1 MDYENVGQIAQ
12 VEKTNDGR
20 ARRGA
25 PDERRELIL
34 RAAFHQCIDGKKS
47 ARGLSLVGVA
57 RSLGISRSL
66 VYHYFPNQE
75 SLMQGL
81 AEMRILDFLSYVSAL
96 QENASGTPEERL
108 FTVMMGLSDY
118 LVQASGYLSA
128 MIRTQQGRTVVDAA
142 VEGKIPQVIAVMK
155 GCFDRPLSADADEV
169 LYSLVRFIWLLL
181 TRNSDR
187 PREDRE
193 RFVRAA
199 VRAVV
204 AALAEEQKE
213 Q

>member
-1 MDYENVGQIAQ
+1 MGSANVEQIEK
-12 VEKTNDGR
+12 VEKTSEGR

-34 RAAFHQCIDGKKS
+34 RAAFHQCIEGQKSGK
-47 ARGLSLVGVA
+47 GLSLVGVA
-57 RSLGISRSL
+57 RTLGISRSL

-81 AEMRILDFLSYVSAL
+81 AEMRILNFLSYVSTL
-96 QENASGTPEERL
+96 QRDVSGTPEERL
-108 FTVMMGLSDY
+108 YTLMMGLSDY
-118 LVQASGYLSA
+118 FVPASSYLCA
-128 MIRTQQGRTVVDAA
+128 IVRTRQGRTVVDAA

-155 GCFDRPLSADADEV
+155 ECFDRPLSADADEV
-169 LYSLVRFIWLLL
+169 LYSLINFIWLLL

-187 PREDRE
+187 PRKERE
-193 RFVRAA
+193 RLVKAA

-204 AALAEEQKE
+204 GALSEDAKE